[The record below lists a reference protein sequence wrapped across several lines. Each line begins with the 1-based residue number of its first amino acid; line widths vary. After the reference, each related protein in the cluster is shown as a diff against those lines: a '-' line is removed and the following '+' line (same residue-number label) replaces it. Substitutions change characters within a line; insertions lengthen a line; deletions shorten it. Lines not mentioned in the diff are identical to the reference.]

1 MFSKKL
7 LPVLAIALILL
18 GAAVAAAG
26 ATGSQQVRQP
36 QGSIVTS
43 PNADKGV
50 VDTGKPQIPTA
61 PQNAQAGANPTY
73 NDDFSADSL
82 NKYEPLSS
90 APGSWKVKDNRLQ
103 QRGTEDEDLGEAP
116 AVLLVKGNT
125 FADNTLDVQVFPV
138 AMPAGVVFRGSDA
151 GYYRVTI
158 RREQA
163 GNASKAVLEKVV
175 GDKVTT
181 VASADVNAYAGFT
194 PNTWQAV
201 QVNAVG
207 SHITA
212 SINGKQVLDAT
223 DASFAAGWAGVW
235 APTDA
240 ATQFDNV
247 RISSASANR

>member
-7 LPVLAIALILL
+7 FPVLAIALLL
-18 GAAVAAAG
+18 IGAAAAVAG
-26 ATGSQQVRQP
+26 ATGSQQVRQS

-50 VDTGKPQIPTA
+50 VDTGRPQVPTA
-61 PQNAQAGANPTY
+61 PQNPPARANSSY
-73 NDDFSADSL
+73 NDDFSADTL
-82 NKYEPLSS
+82 NKYEPLAS
-90 APGSWKVKDNRLQ
+90 APGAWKVKDNRLQ
-103 QRGTEDEDLGEAP
+103 QRGTEDDDLGEAP
-116 AVLLVKGNT
+116 AALVVKGSL
-125 FADNTLDVQVFPV
+125 FSDSTLDVQVFPV
-138 AMPAGVVFRGSDA
+138 AMPAGVVFRGSDT
-151 GYYRVTI
+151 GYYRFTI

-163 GNASKAVLEKVV
+163 GDASKAVLEKVV

-181 VASADVNAYAGFT
+181 IASADSKAYAGFT

-201 QVNAVG
+201 QVNAAG

-212 SINGKQVLDAT
+212 SVNGKQVLDAT

-247 RISSASANR
+247 RISSAGANR